1 LSFVLTSNP
10 NPNPNCN
17 ATTMTTNTNTFSKIQ
32 ARQRIIDSAR
42 ETATT
47 AIKMTRMGE
56 DATHC
61 AAADYLASHAFDE
74 LHHAAKHGN
83 FGLGS
88 HMMILDAMAEFRTA
102 CYELFGSLRKSQIDV
117 ISRDVEKAI
126 NGLYKHSTKINNE
139 WLLAYAQWL
148 DFCLD
153 EVSTFVQERNM

>member
-1 LSFVLTSNP
+1 
-10 NPNPNCN
+10 
-17 ATTMTTNTNTFSKIQ
+17 MTNTTFDKIQ
-32 ARQRIIDSAR
+32 NRQRIIDNAR
-42 ETATT
+42 EIATA

-88 HMMILDAMAEFRTA
+88 HMMILDALAEFRTA
-102 CYELFGSLRKSQIDV
+102 CYELFGTSPGAHLDSIANDA
-117 ISRDVEKAI
+117 DTAI
-126 NGLYKHSTKINNE
+126 RGLYKHSLKINNE

-148 DFCLD
+148 DYCFD
-153 EVSTFVQERNM
+153 EITTFVDKRNG